1 MPITA
6 KSKSHSSRVGII
18 IFVLLIIILIEE
30 LVTDRSPRYSK
41 LPFRITHPTEAITMH
56 TVERETIACMG
67 CARLPMARIDVSGT
81 AVRPGE
87 TNA

>member
-6 KSKSHSSRVGII
+6 KSKSHSSRVGIV
-18 IFVLLIIILIEE
+18 IFVLLIIMLIEE
-30 LVTDRSPRYSK
+30 LVADRSPGHSK
-41 LPFRITHPTEAITMH
+41 LPVRITYPTEAITMH

-81 AVRPGE
+81 AVRPGK
-87 TNA
+87 TNV